1 MAVQKKKAA
10 QPAATQQQRGAPP
23 VRLSSSPLAN
33 INPKVK
39 LHATTLL
46 EVDSRRVGHARGRC
60 YAPESGCPRSL
71 PKAANLPNLPETV
84 YGRSCLKW

>member
-46 EVDSRRVGHARGRC
+46 EVDSRRWGMLGDAAMRQNQDV
-60 YAPESGCPRSL
+60 PEACQKQPICRI
-71 PKAANLPNLPETV
+71 
-84 YGRSCLKW
+84 CLKQYMADAA